1 MNQACYFL
9 MVFEITVPI
18 CSLKD
23 FESEKLGFNTI
34 VPENFL
40 FLDEGFV
47 NLFHLSIQDIQ
58 YYWFVKKIR

>member
-1 MNQACYFL
+1 
-9 MVFEITVPI
+9 MVFEIRVPI

-47 NLFHLSIQDIQ
+47 NLFHLSLQDIQ
-58 YYWFVKKIR
+58 YYWFVKKN